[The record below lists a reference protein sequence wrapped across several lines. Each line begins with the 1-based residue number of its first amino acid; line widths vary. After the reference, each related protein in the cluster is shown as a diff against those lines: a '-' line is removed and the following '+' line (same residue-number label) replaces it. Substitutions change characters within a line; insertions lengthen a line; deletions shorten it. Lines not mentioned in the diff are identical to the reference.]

1 MRYLR
6 RFGAMAKGIYCYID
20 KKNDK
25 IVYVGKDSHI
35 DKNARHK
42 AHLASSMHDQ
52 QQINKILQNNPNR
65 YAYQV
70 LWKIDNCTDDYLNQT
85 EISYIKKY
93 NPKFNFTEGGDG
105 ISGFQHSEETRKK
118 ISEAQKGK
126 APWNKEKVNIYSKE
140 TRKKMSEAKKGKTLS
155 EETRKKMSEAHK
167 GKTLSEE
174 TRKKISEA
182 NKGKTLSKE
191 IRKKISEN
199 NPKYWKGKTF
209 SEETRKKMS
218 EAQKGKTL
226 SEETRKK
233 ISEANKG
240 KTLSKETRKK
250 MSENNPKYW
259 KGKTFSEET
268 RKKMSES
275 HKGENH
281 PMYGKTHSEEA
292 RKKISESQNTTG
304 FYRVTKQKNSGCQQG
319 FIWRY
324 QYFDNNKHKA
334 TSSTDLNKLKEKVE
348 AQGLPWEI
356 IDEEKAKKSLRE
368 NEVCT

>member
-191 IRKKISEN
+191 
-199 NPKYWKGKTF
+199 
-209 SEETRKKMS
+209 
-218 EAQKGKTL
+218 
-226 SEETRKK
+226 
-233 ISEANKG
+233 
-240 KTLSKETRKK
+240 TRKK